1 MKQTLRNKEISWL
14 SFNERLLQEAEN
26 PEVPLLER
34 LRFLGIFSNN
44 LDEFFRVRVAT
55 LKRLEKLGKKAVN
68 IIGEDPHEIL
78 KQIHLYVLKLQSR
91 FDKIYTTLL
100 TELEKNNI
108 FIVDETELTPQQGM
122 VVRNYFREEVRGVL
136 IPIMIDQLVH
146 FPELDDH
153 AIYLAVRMWR
163 SQKPDKIA
171 HAIIE
176 VPTHSLSRFFVL
188 PQESEKQFV
197 ILLDDIIRYNLEEIF
212 SIFKYDNF
220 EAYTIKLTRDAELE
234 LDDDLSESVVK
245 KIAKG
250 LSKRKTGT
258 PVRFIF
264 DHLIPGSFLKYL
276 IEQIHPDQ
284 VNSNFIPGG
293 RYHNFKDFI
302 DFPPLNETQ
311 LQYKPQAILP
321 HPVLDNRD
329 SILTT
334 LSKSDLMLSLP
345 YQSFMHVIDLL
356 REAAIDPCVQSIR
369 LTVYRLAKQSKVVNA
384 LINAAKNGK
393 EVTVAMEL
401 KARFDEEANIQW
413 AKILRDNG
421 IRVVYSP
428 PNFKIHAKLILI
440 TRKEGDKLNQY
451 TTIGTGNFNES
462 TAKQYSDHVLLTSN
476 KQIAAEVRKVF
487 ELLENNFVQTTFRHL
502 LVSPF
507 NMRKK
512 LEKMIQKE
520 IVNAQSGKTAYII
533 LKLNNL
539 TDLKIIKKLYKA
551 SQAGVKIRLM
561 VRGMFSLI
569 PGVKVLSENIEAT
582 GIIDRYLEHTRIFVF
597 ANGGSEKIFISSA
610 DLMPRNLDNR
620 IEVACPIED
629 KALCQTIRDYLE
641 IHWQDNVKARVL
653 NQAMDNQYHHNGSSL
668 KIRAQEVLH
677 TYFKLFYEN
686 YGEKPNLDILL
697 PVKVNPL
704 PMAEKTE
711 VPV

>member
-1 MKQTLRNKEISWL
+1 VKQTLRNKEISWL
-14 SFNERLLQEAEN
+14 SFNERLIQEAEN
-26 PEVPLLER
+26 PAVPLLER

-68 IIGEDPHEIL
+68 IIGEDPQEVL

-91 FDKIYTTLL
+91 FDKIYSILL
-100 TELEKNNI
+100 SELERNNI
-108 FIVDETELTPQQGM
+108 FIVDETELTPHQGM
-122 VVRNYFREEVRGVL
+122 IIRNYFRKEVRGVL
-136 IPIMIDQLVH
+136 TPIMLDQLVQ

-171 HAIIE
+171 HALIE
-176 VPTHSLSRFFVL
+176 VPTFLLSRFFVL
-188 PQESEKQFV
+188 PQDCEKQFV
-197 ILLDDIIRYNLEEIF
+197 ILLDDIIRYNLDEIF

-220 EAYTIKLTRDAELE
+220 EAFTIKLTRDAELE

-284 VNSNFIPGG
+284 VNSNFVPGG

-302 DFPPLNETQ
+302 NFPSLNETQ
-311 LQYKPQAILP
+311 LHYKPQAILS
-321 HPVLDNRD
+321 HPQLDNRY
-329 SILTT
+329 SILATI
-334 LSKSDLMLSLP
+334 SKNDLMLNLP

-356 REAAIDPCVQSIR
+356 REAAIDPHVQSIR

-393 EVTVAMEL
+393 DVTVAMEL

-413 AKILRDNG
+413 AKVLRENG

-428 PNFKIHAKLILI
+428 PSFKIHAKLILI
-440 TRKEGDKLNQY
+440 TRKEGEKLTYY
-451 TTIGTGNFNES
+451 TTIGTGNFNEN
-462 TAKQYSDHVLLTSN
+462 TAILYSDHVLLTSN
-476 KQIAAEVRKVF
+476 KQVAAEVLKVF
-487 ELLENNFVQTTFRHL
+487 ELLENNFVQTTFWHL

-520 IVNAQSGKTAYII
+520 ILNAQSGKDAYII
-533 LKLNNL
+533 LKINNL
-539 TDLKIIKKLYKA
+539 TDAKIIKKLYKA

-561 VRGMFSLI
+561 IRGMFSLI
-569 PGVKVLSENIEAT
+569 PGVKGLSENIEAT

-597 ANGGSEKIFISSA
+597 ANGGNEKIYISSA

-620 IEVACPIED
+620 IEIACPIED
-629 KALCQTIRDYLE
+629 IAIRQTIRDYLE

-653 NQAMDNQYHHNGSSL
+653 NRSMDNQYYANGNAID
-668 KIRAQEVLH
+668 IRAQEVLH
-677 TYFKLFYEN
+677 TYFKLFFEN
-686 YGEKPNLDILL
+686 NGEKPNLDILL

-704 PMAEKTE
+704 PKAENFE
-711 VPV
+711 ELV

>member
-1 MKQTLRNKEISWL
+1 
-14 SFNERLLQEAEN
+14 
-26 PEVPLLER
+26 
-34 LRFLGIFSNN
+34 
-44 LDEFFRVRVAT
+44 
-55 LKRLEKLGKKAVN
+55 
-68 IIGEDPHEIL
+68 
-78 KQIHLYVLKLQSR
+78 
-91 FDKIYTTLL
+91 
-100 TELEKNNI
+100 
-108 FIVDETELTPQQGM
+108 
-122 VVRNYFREEVRGVL
+122 
-136 IPIMIDQLVH
+136 
-146 FPELDDH
+146 
-153 AIYLAVRMWR
+153 
-163 SQKPDKIA
+163 
-171 HAIIE
+171 
-176 VPTHSLSRFFVL
+176 
-188 PQESEKQFV
+188 
-197 ILLDDIIRYNLEEIF
+197 
-212 SIFKYDNF
+212 
-220 EAYTIKLTRDAELE
+220 
-234 LDDDLSESVVK
+234 
-245 KIAKG
+245 
-250 LSKRKTGT
+250 
-258 PVRFIF
+258 
-264 DHLIPGSFLKYL
+264 
-276 IEQIHPDQ
+276 
-284 VNSNFIPGG
+284 
-293 RYHNFKDFI
+293 
-302 DFPPLNETQ
+302 
-311 LQYKPQAILP
+311 LQYKPQTILP

-334 LSKSDLMLSLP
+334 LSKGDLMLNLP

-440 TRKEGDKLNQY
+440 TRKEGNQISLY

-487 ELLENNFVQTTFRHL
+487 ELLENNFVQTSFRHL

-520 IVNAQSGKTAYII
+520 IANAQSGKTAYII

-539 TDLKIIKKLYKA
+539 TDPKIIKKLYKA

-561 VRGMFSLI
+561 IRGMFSLI
-569 PGVKVLSENIEAT
+569 PGVKGLSENIEAT

-597 ANGGSEKIFISSA
+597 ANGGNEKIFISSA

-620 IEVACPIED
+620 IEVASPIED
-629 KALCQTIRDYLE
+629 KVVCQTIRDYLE

-653 NQAMDNQYHHNGSSL
+653 NQSMDNHYHHNGNAI
-668 KIRAQEVLH
+668 KIRAQEILH

-704 PMAEKTE
+704 PIAEKTE
-711 VPV
+711 ELV

>member
-14 SFNERLLQEAEN
+14 SFNERLIQEAEN
-26 PEVPLLER
+26 PAVPLLER

-68 IIGEDPHEIL
+68 IIGEDPQEVL

-91 FDKIYTTLL
+91 FDKIYSILL
-100 TELEKNNI
+100 SELERNNI
-108 FIVDETELTPQQGM
+108 FIVDETELTPHQGM
-122 VVRNYFREEVRGVL
+122 IIRNYFRKEVRGVL
-136 IPIMIDQLVH
+136 TPIMLDQLVQ

-171 HAIIE
+171 HALIE
-176 VPTHSLSRFFVL
+176 VPTFLLSRFFVL
-188 PQESEKQFV
+188 PQDCEKQFV
-197 ILLDDIIRYNLEEIF
+197 ILLEDIIRYNLDEIF

-220 EAYTIKLTRDAELE
+220 EAFTIKLTRDAELE

-284 VNSNFIPGG
+284 VNSNFVPGG

-302 DFPPLNETQ
+302 NFPSLNETQ
-311 LQYKPQAILP
+311 LHYKPQAILS
-321 HPVLDNRD
+321 HPQLDNRY
-329 SILTT
+329 SILATI
-334 LSKSDLMLSLP
+334 SKNDLMLNLP

-356 REAAIDPCVQSIR
+356 REAAIDPHVQSIR

-393 EVTVAMEL
+393 DVTVAMEL

-413 AKILRDNG
+413 AKVLRENG

-428 PNFKIHAKLILI
+428 PSFKIHAKLILI
-440 TRKEGDKLNQY
+440 TRKEGEKLTYY
-451 TTIGTGNFNES
+451 TTIGTGNFNEN
-462 TAKQYSDHVLLTSN
+462 TAILYSDHVLLTSN
-476 KQIAAEVRKVF
+476 KQVAAEVLKVF
-487 ELLENNFVQTTFRHL
+487 ELLENNFVQTTFWHL

-520 IVNAQSGKTAYII
+520 ILNAQSGKDAYII
-533 LKLNNL
+533 LKINNL
-539 TDLKIIKKLYKA
+539 TDAKIIKKLYKA

-561 VRGMFSLI
+561 IRGMFSLI
-569 PGVKVLSENIEAT
+569 PGVKGLSENIEAT

-597 ANGGSEKIFISSA
+597 ANGGNEKIYISSA

-620 IEVACPIED
+620 IEIACPIED
-629 KALCQTIRDYLE
+629 IAIRQTIRDYLE

-653 NQAMDNQYHHNGSSL
+653 NRSMDNQYYANGNAID
-668 KIRAQEVLH
+668 IRAQEVLH
-677 TYFKLFYEN
+677 TYFKLFFEN
-686 YGEKPNLDILL
+686 NGEKPNLDILL

-704 PMAEKTE
+704 PKAENFE
-711 VPV
+711 ELV

>member
-14 SFNERLLQEAEN
+14 SFNERLIQEAEN
-26 PEVPLLER
+26 PAVPLLER

-68 IIGEDPHEIL
+68 IIGEDPQEVL

-91 FDKIYTTLL
+91 FDKIYSILL
-100 TELEKNNI
+100 SELERNNI
-108 FIVDETELTPQQGM
+108 FIVDETELTPHQGM
-122 VVRNYFREEVRGVL
+122 IIRNYFRKEVRGVL
-136 IPIMIDQLVH
+136 TPIMLDQLVQ

-171 HAIIE
+171 HALIE
-176 VPTHSLSRFFVL
+176 VPTFLLSRFFVL
-188 PQESEKQFV
+188 PQDCEKQFV
-197 ILLDDIIRYNLEEIF
+197 ILLDDIIRYNLDEIF

-220 EAYTIKLTRDAELE
+220 EAFTIKLTRDAELE

-284 VNSNFIPGG
+284 VNSNFVPGG

-302 DFPPLNETQ
+302 NFPSLNETQ
-311 LQYKPQAILP
+311 LHYKPQAILS
-321 HPVLDNRD
+321 HPQLDNRY
-329 SILTT
+329 SILATI
-334 LSKSDLMLSLP
+334 SKNDLMLNLP

-356 REAAIDPCVQSIR
+356 REAAIDPHVQSIR

-393 EVTVAMEL
+393 DVTVAMEL

-413 AKILRDNG
+413 AKVLRENG

-428 PNFKIHAKLILI
+428 PSFKIHAKLILI
-440 TRKEGDKLNQY
+440 TRKEGEKLTYY
-451 TTIGTGNFNES
+451 TTIGTGNFNEN
-462 TAKQYSDHVLLTSN
+462 TAILYSDHVLLTSN
-476 KQIAAEVRKVF
+476 KQVAAEVLKVF
-487 ELLENNFVQTTFRHL
+487 ELLENNFVQTTFWHL

-520 IVNAQSGKTAYII
+520 ILNAQSGKDAYII
-533 LKLNNL
+533 LKINNL
-539 TDLKIIKKLYKA
+539 TDAKIIKKLYKA

-561 VRGMFSLI
+561 IRGMFSLI
-569 PGVKVLSENIEAT
+569 PGVKGLSENIEAT

-597 ANGGSEKIFISSA
+597 ANGGNEKIYISSA

-620 IEVACPIED
+620 IEIACPIED
-629 KALCQTIRDYLE
+629 IAIRQTIRDYLE

-653 NQAMDNQYHHNGSSL
+653 NRSMDNQYYANGNAID
-668 KIRAQEVLH
+668 IRAQEVLH
-677 TYFKLFYEN
+677 TYFKLFFEN
-686 YGEKPNLDILL
+686 NGEKPNLDILL

-704 PMAEKTE
+704 PKAENFE
-711 VPV
+711 ELV

>member
-1 MKQTLRNKEISWL
+1 VKQTLRNKEISWL
-14 SFNERLLQEAEN
+14 SFNERLIQEAEN
-26 PEVPLLER
+26 PAVPLLER

-68 IIGEDPHEIL
+68 IIGEDPQEVL

-91 FDKIYTTLL
+91 FDKIYSILL
-100 TELEKNNI
+100 SELERNNI
-108 FIVDETELTPQQGM
+108 FIVDETELTPHQGM
-122 VVRNYFREEVRGVL
+122 IIRNYFRKEVRGVL
-136 IPIMIDQLVH
+136 TPIMLDQLVQ

-171 HAIIE
+171 HALIE
-176 VPTHSLSRFFVL
+176 VPTFLLSRFFVL
-188 PQESEKQFV
+188 PQDCEKQFV
-197 ILLDDIIRYNLEEIF
+197 ILLDDIIRYNLDEIF

-220 EAYTIKLTRDAELE
+220 EAFTIKLTRDAELE

-284 VNSNFIPGG
+284 VNSNFVPGG

-302 DFPPLNETQ
+302 NFPSLNETQ
-311 LQYKPQAILP
+311 LHYKPQAILS
-321 HPVLDNRD
+321 HPQLDNRY
-329 SILTT
+329 SILATI
-334 LSKSDLMLSLP
+334 SKNDLMLNLP

-356 REAAIDPCVQSIR
+356 REAAIDPHVQSIR

-393 EVTVAMEL
+393 DVTVAMEL

-413 AKILRDNG
+413 AKVLRENG

-428 PNFKIHAKLILI
+428 PSFKIHAKLILI
-440 TRKEGDKLNQY
+440 TRKEGEKLTYY
-451 TTIGTGNFNES
+451 TTIGTGNFNEN
-462 TAKQYSDHVLLTSN
+462 TAILYSDHVLLTSN
-476 KQIAAEVRKVF
+476 KQVAAEVFKVF
-487 ELLENNFVQTTFRHL
+487 ELLENNFVQTTFWHL

-520 IVNAQSGKTAYII
+520 ILNAQSGKDAYII
-533 LKLNNL
+533 LKINNL
-539 TDLKIIKKLYKA
+539 TDAKIIKKLYKA

-561 VRGMFSLI
+561 IRGMFSLI
-569 PGVKVLSENIEAT
+569 PGVKGLSENIEAT

-597 ANGGSEKIFISSA
+597 ANGGNEKIYISSA

-620 IEVACPIED
+620 IEIACPIED
-629 KALCQTIRDYLE
+629 IAIRQTIRDYLE

-653 NQAMDNQYHHNGSSL
+653 NRSMDNQYYANGNAID
-668 KIRAQEVLH
+668 IRAQEVLH
-677 TYFKLFYEN
+677 TYFKLFFEN
-686 YGEKPNLDILL
+686 NGEKPNLDILL

-704 PMAEKTE
+704 PKAENFE
-711 VPV
+711 ELV